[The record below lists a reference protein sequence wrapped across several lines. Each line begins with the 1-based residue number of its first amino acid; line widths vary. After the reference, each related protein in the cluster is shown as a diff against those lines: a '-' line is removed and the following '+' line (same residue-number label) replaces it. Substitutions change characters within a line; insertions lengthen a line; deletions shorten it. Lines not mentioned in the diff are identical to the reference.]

1 MKHHFVLHTDS
12 SIPSKIMKD
21 LIDGS
26 AFPLDFGSAIGNE
39 EDLRSIC
46 GKRLNS
52 YSDETRSIVYE
63 CLKEQNKGLNKE
75 EKANLKAFAK
85 GACTITT
92 GHQLMVCGGT
102 AFFEVKILSTV
113 ALAKEAQRISGQ
125 PVVPIFWMA
134 SEDHDFEEIA
144 SFRVN
149 GQKFTWKNQHASGAV
164 GRLRTKD
171 LAIQLTSFEK
181 KANLSECQRS
191 FIKKRIEAYQESD
204 SLAEATRR
212 IVREW
217 CGDFGVLVID
227 GDDSALKS
235 AGKKIWSMEL
245 NGELSSLIQQRTNEM
260 VTLGYKAQVTPR
272 PINLFELK
280 PGSRERILE
289 PKKIQ
294 ADCISPNALIRPIY
308 QEILL
313 PNIAYVGGGAELAY
327 WLQLGKVFDLLAIP
341 MPKLYLRDSLVVG
354 PVKTDVLLQKNQLE
368 WINILSG
375 DKELILKE
383 YLQYDKIKSIET
395 EQFARPI
402 KDAISIWEQ
411 KMLESYP
418 EMKLHTEAL
427 KIKMD
432 KLASK
437 TIEHR
442 YRAHKRRNHD
452 FLNRLDLVF
461 DTVYPDDV
469 FWERTSSYA
478 DALGV
483 LGHDPKE
490 FLVEKMS
497 TIKAGTHIL
506 LG

>member
-26 AFPLDFGSAIGNE
+26 AFPLDFGGAIGNE

-46 GKRLNS
+46 GKRLKS
-52 YSDETRSIVYE
+52 YSDETRKIVHK
-63 CLKEQNKGLNKE
+63 CLKEQNKDLNEK

-85 GACTITT
+85 GACTIST

-113 ALAKEAQRISGQ
+113 ALAKEAQRISGR

-149 GQKFTWKNQHASGAV
+149 GQKFIWKNEHTTGAV
-164 GRLRTKD
+164 GKLKTKD

-181 KANLSECQRS
+181 KANLSECQRN
-191 FIKKRIEAYQESD
+191 FIKKRIDAYQKSD

-217 CGDFGVLVID
+217 CGEFGVLVID
-227 GDDSALKS
+227 GDDFALKS
-235 AGKKIWSMEL
+235 VGKKIWSMEL
-245 NGELSSLIQQRTNEM
+245 NGELSSLIQERTNEM
-260 VTLGYKAQVTPR
+260 VDLGYKAQVTPR

-289 PKKIQ
+289 PKNIQ
-294 ADCISPNALIRPIY
+294 ADCISPNALMRPIY
-308 QEILL
+308 QETLL

-354 PVKTDVLLQKNQLE
+354 LAKTDLLLQKNKLE
-368 WINILSG
+368 WIDILSG
-375 DKELILKE
+375 GKELILKE

-395 EQFARPI
+395 EEFAGPI
-402 KDAISIWEQ
+402 KDAISLWEQ

-418 EMKLHTEAL
+418 EMKLHTEAI
-427 KIKMD
+427 KRKMD

-442 YRAHKRRNHD
+442 YRTHKRRNRD

>member
-1 MKHHFVLHTDS
+1 
-12 SIPSKIMKD
+12 MKD
-21 LIDGS
+21 LFDAS
-26 AFPLDFGSAIGNE
+26 TFPSDFGSGITNE
-39 EDLRSIC
+39 EDLLSIYQSK
-46 GKRLNS
+46 GNN
-52 YSDETRSIVYE
+52 YSSEIRSIVYKS
-63 CLKEQNKGLNKE
+63 LMDQNNDLNEE
-75 EKANLKAFAK
+75 EKANLEAFGN

-113 ALAKEAQRISGQ
+113 ALAKQAQQICGQ

-149 GQKFTWKNQHASGAV
+149 SQKFTWKNEHASGAV

-171 LAIQLTSFEK
+171 LAMQLTRFEK
-181 KANLSECQRS
+181 NAKLSESQRS
-191 FIKKRIEAYQESD
+191 FIKKRIKAYQESD

-227 GDDSALKS
+227 GDDSSLKKV
-235 AGKKIWSMEL
+235 GQKIWSMEL
-245 NGELSSLIQQRTNEM
+245 NGALSSLIQERTNEM
-260 VTLGYKAQVTPR
+260 VNLGYKAQVTPR

-280 PGSRERILE
+280 AGSRERIMK

-294 ADCISPNALIRPIY
+294 TEHISPNALIRPVY
-308 QEILL
+308 QETLL
-313 PNIAYVGGGAELAY
+313 PNLAYVGGGAELAY
-327 WLQLGKVFDLLAIP
+327 WLQLGKVFDFLAIP

-354 PVKTDVLLQKNQLE
+354 TEKTDSCLQKNKLE
-368 WINILSG
+368 WKDILSG
-375 DKELILKE
+375 SRELLIKRHLE
-383 YLQYDKIKSIET
+383 YDKIRSFET
-395 EQFARPI
+395 EQFSKPL
-402 KDAISIWEQ
+402 KEAISLWEQ

-418 EMKLHTEAL
+418 EMKSHTEAL
-427 KIKMD
+427 KRKMD
-432 KLASK
+432 NLASK

-452 FLNRLDLVF
+452 FLNRLNLVF
-461 DTVYPDDV
+461 DKVYPDDI
-469 FWERTSSYA
+469 FWERSSSYA
-478 DALGV
+478 DAVGI
-483 LGHDPKE
+483 LGHDPKD